1 MNRRPPVSHGFT
13 LMELMITV
21 AIVGIL
27 AAVALP
33 AYTSYIA
40 KGKRAEARAVLLE
53 AAQYMERQYSNQ
65 SQYQNSLPSRMLQVP
80 ASGTANYNVTVTATT
95 SAYTLTA
102 APQNSMAADDCGS
115 LVLTNTGARSRTSAS
130 TVMTDATCWR

>member
-1 MNRRPPVSHGFT
+1 MNRPAPVSHGFT

-27 AAVALP
+27 AAIALP
-33 AYTSYIA
+33 AYTSYIV
-40 KGKRAEARAVLLE
+40 KGKRAEARAVVLE

-80 ASGTANYNVTVTATT
+80 SSGTANYNVTVTATT
-95 SAYTLTA
+95 TAYTLTA
-102 APQNSMAADDCGS
+102 APQGSLASDDCGS
-115 LVLTNTGARSRTSAS
+115 LVLTNTGARTRTG
-130 TVMTDATCWR
+130 TGLTDADCWK